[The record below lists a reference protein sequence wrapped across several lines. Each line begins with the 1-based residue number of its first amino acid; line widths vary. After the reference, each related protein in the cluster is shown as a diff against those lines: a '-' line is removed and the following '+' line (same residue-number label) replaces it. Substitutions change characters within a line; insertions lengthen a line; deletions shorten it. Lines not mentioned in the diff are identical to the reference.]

1 MGRGFT
7 VAAVPPDYYK
17 FDTISEIQQQLI
29 NHIAKLKND
38 IEWSSSSW
46 FGFFVNKPLKNEKK
60 EGLGLILQMLNTN
73 AINTR
78 NFAGIINKIEE
89 THPNLHT
96 GSFFME
102 SHKIIKGMKMFY
114 LELKNM
120 EPKEGSQK
128 SFK

>member
-1 MGRGFT
+1 
-7 VAAVPPDYYK
+7 
-17 FDTISEIQQQLI
+17 
-29 NHIAKLKND
+29 
-38 IEWSSSSW
+38 
-46 FGFFVNKPLKNEKK
+46 
-60 EGLGLILQMLNTN
+60 MLNTN